1 MTTAPISPLG
11 AESGPTR
18 LITRQFVIL
27 AISTSCFFFGFG
39 SLNVLL
45 PQYVVD
51 ELGGSEAAA
60 GLAIGSMAFS
70 AIVTRVW
77 FGRLADRR
85 GARLIML
92 IGAVLA
98 ATATVLT
105 VFTTSLATLIATRL
119 IYGAGQAAFFTGS
132 TTLSI
137 DLAPVHRRSQAAS
150 YILVAVHVGAG
161 IGPVIAVGLSDRF
174 SYDTIWLITAGMIA
188 LAGVFAT
195 FLSYRPPDHLAPPSP
210 LINTDA
216 LAPGVVS
223 LLGIFSFNGFLV
235 FAPLYAREVG
245 LSNVGLVFFVA
256 SFTVALV
263 RVTLGW
269 VPDRIGPIRAGT
281 IALSITAG
289 GALIAAL
296 WPEPEGLFVA
306 AAVLAMGLSLQSPS
320 LIAVTVQAVPANE
333 RGSAMATFTGF
344 FDVAN
349 AIVGPTIGLIVLG
362 AGYREAFLVAT
373 AMAIVGLVVLRLVV
387 APRWHRHHVAPT

>member
-1 MTTAPISPLG
+1 MTTAPITSLG
-11 AESGPTR
+11 AESGPPR
-18 LITRQFVIL
+18 LITGEFIVL
-27 AISTSCFFFGFG
+27 AIATSCFFFGFG

-51 ELGGSEAAA
+51 DLGGSEAAA

-77 FGRLADRR
+77 FGRLADRQ

-98 ATATVLT
+98 ASGTLLLVL
-105 VFTTSLATLIATRL
+105 TTSLISLVATRL
-119 IYGAGQAAFFTGS
+119 LYGAGQAAFFTGA

-137 DLAPVHRRSQAAS
+137 ELAPVDRRSRAAS
-150 YILVAVHVGAG
+150 YILVAVHVGTG

-174 SYDTIWLITAGMIA
+174 TYDTIWVITAAMITV
-188 LAGVFAT
+188 AGVFTA
-195 FLSYRPPDHLAPPSP
+195 FLSYRPPDHFARPSP
-210 LINTDA
+210 LVNRHA

-263 RVTLGW
+263 RLTLGW
-269 VPDRIGPIRAGT
+269 VPDVVGPIRASTG
-281 IALSITAG
+281 ALLLTAL

-296 WPEPEGLFVA
+296 WPEPAGLFAA

-320 LIAVTVQAVPANE
+320 LIAITVEAVPANE

-349 AIVGPTIGLIVLG
+349 AIVGPTIGLILLG
-362 AGYREAFLVAT
+362 ASYREAFLIAT
-373 AMAIVGLVVLRLVV
+373 GMALAGLVVLHLAV
-387 APRWHRHHVAPT
+387 APRWRRVNASQL